1 MWMESEMLPPLL
13 PTASIACTHP
23 QAPAVGKPSPCQ
35 SLLGPQS
42 AEKTLRNKFTY
53 QEIPHELSPGATRLE
68 VLAATHAEHRAGGS
82 HAAPWQGERGKRGWE
97 RDEHQPQSRCFCPEF
112 CAGSFSTR
120 QPQGHRNY
128 EAGPKA
134 VNPSG
139 KKQNKNKTH
148 FSISFLG
155 SCEPLRAQGC

>member
-13 PTASIACTHP
+13 PTDSIARTHP

-82 HAAPWQGERGKRGWE
+82 HAAPWQGERGKR
-97 RDEHQPQSRCFCPEF
+97 
-112 CAGSFSTR
+112 
-120 QPQGHRNY
+120 
-128 EAGPKA
+128 
-134 VNPSG
+134 
-139 KKQNKNKTH
+139 
-148 FSISFLG
+148 
-155 SCEPLRAQGC
+155 PLREYLRSLILYWWRGCLRRSICPVGYPYPREQCQSAC